1 MKTFIY
7 TLLPLSMIW
16 AITSCTAQE
25 DPKPKISSV
34 AYEPC
39 CGLDTMVFHLG
50 DEWVAVPN
58 VFTPNGDGINDLF
71 YPIRSHDS
79 ISIAIFRVFDTIN
92 DPTNSPVLMYGTQA
106 ILYDY
111 LDQLAWKGKK
121 KVDHTLALH
130 KGKFSYYF
138 RAKYK
143 EHYIECRGE
152 SCSIVCDEEA
162 DIFIDKPNCFFK
174 DQFNAQGQPTS
185 SIPSGEA
192 NGTCFGN

>member
-1 MKTFIY
+1 MKTFFY
-7 TLLPLSMIW
+7 TLIPLSMIW
-16 AITSCTAQE
+16 TMVSCTAQE

-50 DEWVAVPN
+50 EEWVAVPN

-79 ISIAIFRVFDTIN
+79 ITIAIFRIFDTIY
-92 DPTNSPVLMYGTQA
+92 DPFNSPVLMYSTHD

-121 KVDHTLALH
+121 KATYGFELH
-130 KGKFSYYF
+130 KGKFKYYF
-138 RAKYK
+138 RAKYRD
-143 EHYIECRGE
+143 HYIQCEGE
-152 SCSIVCDEEA
+152 SCSIVCDEES

-174 DQFNAQGQPTS
+174 DQFDSQGIPNS
-185 SIPSGEA
+185 KLPSGEEA
-192 NGTCFGN
+192 GTCFGN